1 MAFGSFESQPS
12 IIGRTMSEINMV
24 PLIDVVLVLLVLF
37 ILAAPMATQSIQVNL
52 PQTLALASQEQP
64 KTIDITLN
72 TIGDRMAQDGQLLNE
87 DQLMA
92 LLTSVKPT
100 HGQDTNFAVRIWSD
114 QDVRYAH
121 LAELIAFVRNAGINK
136 VSLMT
141 RMPVNAR

>member
-1 MAFGSFESQPS
+1 MAFGSFENQTSNV
-12 IIGRTMSEINMV
+12 GRTMSEINMV

-37 ILAAPMATQSIQVNL
+37 ILAAPMAAQSIQVNL
-52 PQTLALASQEQP
+52 PKTAAVASQEQP

-72 TIGDRMAQDGQLLNE
+72 ALGERMVQDGQLLND
-87 DQLMA
+87 DQLLA
-92 LLTSVKPT
+92 LLVRVRPAQ
-100 HGQDTNFAVRIWSD
+100 GQDTNLAVRIWSD

-141 RMPVNAR
+141 RMP